1 MEVLVLQSDFGMD
14 DGAVSAMK
22 GVVVCVNR
30 ELQIY
35 DLTHGI
41 EPYNIW
47 EAGFRLV
54 QTMQYWPEGT
64 VFVSVVDPGVG
75 SARKSIVA
83 KTANRYIVT
92 PDNGTLT
99 MIAEHVTE
107 VRMIDESVNRLPGS
121 ENCFIYH
128 GRDVFAYTAGRLAA
142 GIISYEEVG
151 PSYPVEEIV
160 VEELTAVE
168 TVVKPGYARAGL
180 FDIEASYGCLRVN
193 LYHRD
198 FREVC
203 GFEYGE
209 KVHLVISD
217 GEKNIFDDVA
227 YYDKTFGLVPKYA
240 PFICGD
246 TQLGDDQKI
255 RFSLNEENFLEKYA
269 PELMKGLHAAKE
281 YSFTVTKLDCAK

>member
-1 MEVLVLQSDFGMD
+1 MKPTVVLQSDFGSGGGGSMAGVIKSID
-14 DGAVSAMK
+14 PEVNVYDFEHFVEPFNVVAASASLSRIIK
-22 GVVVCVNR
+22 V
-30 ELQIY
+30 
-35 DLTHGI
+35 
-41 EPYNIW
+41 
-47 EAGFRLV
+47 
-54 QTMQYWPEGT
+54 WPAGT

-75 SARKSIVA
+75 TERRTCVARLDND
-83 KTANRYIVT
+83 TYIVT

-107 VRMIDESVNRLPGS
+107 VRMIDESINRLPGS

-160 VEELTAVE
+160 VEELTAIE

-193 LYHRD
+193 LYHKD
-198 FREVC
+198 FREIC

-209 KVHLVISD
+209 KVRLVISD
-217 GEKNIFDDVA
+217 GEKDLFDDIA
-227 YYDKTFGLVPKYA
+227 YYDKAFGLVPKYA

-255 RFSLNEENFLEKYA
+255 RFSLNEENFIEKYA
-269 PELMKGLHAAKE
+269 PELIKGLHAAKE
-281 YSFTVTKLDCAK
+281 YSFTVTKLESAK